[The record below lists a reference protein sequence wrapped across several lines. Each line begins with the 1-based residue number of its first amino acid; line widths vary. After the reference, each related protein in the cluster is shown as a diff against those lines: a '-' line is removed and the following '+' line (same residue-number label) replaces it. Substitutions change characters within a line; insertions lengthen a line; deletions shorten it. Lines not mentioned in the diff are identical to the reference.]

1 MTDQMQCMFES
12 KLLRRIY
19 GPLQDNNTRV
29 LDGIVKSIT
38 YRYLNIKDDIKIR
51 RPGWV
56 GHIIRMEDERIPK

>member
-1 MTDQMQCMFES
+1 MTEQMQCMFES

-51 RPGWV
+51 RLGWV